1 MAVAPSQ
8 DAATRKRAAIDID
21 DETDGPQTKKQ
32 RFTFKHEIPSKE
44 QTTCCIK
51 NCSQK
56 AISSWES
63 NLKPGFYRNLCEECL
78 VDEFSGLPNG
88 VDSIKTSAD
97 SNGGHNTQVEQVVV
111 SSAPLRAAASKK
123 KATLKK
129 KAAPKKE
136 DRTEEETSAVRSP
149 ISGCCCY
156 KTLDQNT
163 ENIVEK
169 SILTRI
175 KRVIQET
182 NIDYFHNH
190 LF

>member
-8 DAATRKRAAIDID
+8 DTATRKRAAIDID

-97 SNGGHNTQVEQVVV
+97 SNGGHNTKVEQVVV

-129 KAAPKKE
+129 KAAPKKKTAPKKKNLLSVAPSR
-136 DRTEEETSAVRSP
+136 DVVAIQCWIKIRKTSRRKVYLPVSSR
-149 ISGCCCY
+149 
-156 KTLDQNT
+156 
-163 ENIVEK
+163 
-169 SILTRI
+169 
-175 KRVIQET
+175 
-182 NIDYFHNH
+182 
-190 LF
+190 